1 MQADDLRAG
10 GGIVEII
17 VHGIFDAGAQMFEGI
32 GFGFDTDA
40 QGQSGITATDF
51 ILADFKDNFSH
62 TLIEDTAAAVWLQA
76 WKTKGNGAGCETNF
90 R

>member
-10 GGIVEII
+10 SGIVKII
-17 VHGIFDAGAQMFEGI
+17 VYGLFDAGAQMFEGI

-51 ILADFKDNFSH
+51 ILADFKDNLSH
-62 TLIEDTAAAVWLQA
+62 PRNKHKAAAA
-76 WKTKGNGAGCETNF
+76 
-90 R
+90 